1 DGDGRESPALR
12 GWVTS
17 ARFRI
22 FDRRD
27 FHPRSDASLTLIRVP
42 ELAGAWVFHTL
53 VPPEKLEV
61 IEREWLA
68 AWRRERPEILRRF
81 TPLGRRL
88 VSIAVDAARRD
99 TQPFLVRHRPRIER
113 FLQRIEGSLGDEEL
127 RTLFED
133 VVWPTLRR
141 HFEPIVDELG
151 REIWDRLPI
160 WSFSWRFAWQ
170 SLPLTSDDLME
181 ERWREFVGDE
191 IAPLVRARMG
201 DLIATSKLAARD
213 IFASP
218 KVAAAL
224 RELGVTVMTDPEF
237 HDIIDLYVR
246 EVLLENAAL
255 REEVQTFL
263 RSKPVQIELAWAA
276 SRLETVVRR
285 IGDLLLGTRA
295 TGISPEFA
303 TVLRAQI
310 LLKGK
315 HRLCVDPGSANAP
328 ALADGAALDAMIV
341 DDDPRAAGTCGG
353 RP

>member
-1 DGDGRESPALR
+1 
-12 GWVTS
+12 
-17 ARFRI
+17 
-22 FDRRD
+22 
-27 FHPRSDASLTLIRVP
+27 RS
-42 ELAGAWVFHTL
+42 
-53 VPPEKLEV
+53 
-61 IEREWLA
+61 
-68 AWRRERPEILRRF
+68 
-81 TPLGRRL
+81 
-88 VSIAVDAARRD
+88 
-99 TQPFLVRHRPRIER
+99 
-113 FLQRIEGSLGDEEL
+113 L

-237 HDIIDLYVR
+237 HDIIDLYAR
-246 EVLLENAAL
+246 EVL
-255 REEVQTFL
+255 
-263 RSKPVQIELAWAA
+263 
-276 SRLETVVRR
+276 
-285 IGDLLLGTRA
+285 
-295 TGISPEFA
+295 
-303 TVLRAQI
+303 
-310 LLKGK
+310 
-315 HRLCVDPGSANAP
+315 
-328 ALADGAALDAMIV
+328 
-341 DDDPRAAGTCGG
+341 
-353 RP
+353 